1 MLISEKFK
9 ENMGAY
15 SEEQGEPFHQDIRCY
30 QGQYNEI
37 NINVLIKKIKKKQ
50 SPRGLT
56 AILYTFES

>member
-37 NINVLIKKIKKKQ
+37 NINVLIKFFFKKAE
-50 SPRGLT
+50 SEG
-56 AILYTFES
+56 INSHFLYI

>member
-37 NINVLIKKIKKKQ
+37 NINVLIKKINKQ
-50 SPRGLT
+50 AKSEG
-56 AILYTFES
+56 INSHSLYI

>member
-1 MLISEKFK
+1 MLILEKFK

-37 NINVLIKKIKKKQ
+37 NINVLIKIFLKKAK
-50 SPRGLT
+50 SEG
-56 AILYTFES
+56 INSHFLYI